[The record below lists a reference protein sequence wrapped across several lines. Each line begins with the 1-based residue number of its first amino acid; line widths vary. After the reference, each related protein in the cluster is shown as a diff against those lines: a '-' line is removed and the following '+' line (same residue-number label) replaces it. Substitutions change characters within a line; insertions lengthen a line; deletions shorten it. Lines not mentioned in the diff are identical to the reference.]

1 MHRRVAHNERRAMNK
16 PTLALVATLVLGAPA
31 FFASEATAAE
41 TLRLLGRTELASY
54 QGDFDHLAADVKGNR
69 LFLAGEDGG
78 TLEVFDLRSGAH
90 LKTVPGMETPHAI
103 HYEPKTNRLFVSN
116 SGDGLSKILDGKS
129 YAVLGTIKLAP
140 GADVMSYDA
149 SSRRLWFVTGGKN
162 ATTKMPTTVVSQV
175 DAVSAKPVG
184 EITFDTDFTEGIVA
198 EQAGSRIFVN
208 VAGKSEIAVLD
219 KKSGQLLTTW
229 PVKEGQNNS
238 QIDLDEKNKRLFV
251 ITRKPFKLVVVNT
264 ETGASVASFDAP
276 ARTNGMMF
284 DKANRRVYA
293 AGDDY
298 IGVFQ
303 QIDADHYEELAR
315 VPSEKGAKTA
325 HLVPELRRLYVA
337 VGGSDKTKAGLLR
350 YEVVP
355 GKAR

>member
-1 MHRRVAHNERRAMNK
+1 MTK
-16 PTLALVATLVLGAPA
+16 QTLALVAALMLGAPA
-31 FFASEATAAE
+31 LIPSHAAAAE

-54 QGDFDHLAADVKGNR
+54 DGDFDHFAADVKGNR
-69 LFLAGEDGG
+69 LFLAGEEGG
-78 TLEVFDLRSGAH
+78 TLEVFNLRTGAH
-90 LKTVPGMETPHAI
+90 IKTVSGMETPHAI
-103 HYEPKTNRLFVSN
+103 HYEPGKNRLIVSN
-116 SGDGLSKILDGKS
+116 SGNGLSKVLDGKS
-129 YAVLGTIKLAP
+129 YAVLGTIKLTP

-162 ATTKMPTTVVSQV
+162 ASNKMPTTVVSQV
-175 DAVSAKPVG
+175 DADSGKPIGDV
-184 EITFDTDFTEGIVA
+184 TFDTDFTEGIVA
-198 EQAGSRIFVN
+198 EQTGSRVYIN

-219 KKSGQLLTTW
+219 KKTRQLLATW

-251 ITRKPFKLVVVNT
+251 ITRKPFKLVVID
-264 ETGASVASFDAP
+264 TGTGRSVASFDAP

-284 DKANRRVYA
+284 DKANRRIYA

-298 IGVFQ
+298 VGVFQ

-325 HLVPELRRLYVA
+325 LLVPELRRLYVA
-337 VGGSDKTKAGLLR
+337 VGGSDKNKAGLLR

-355 GKAR
+355 GKAK

>member
-1 MHRRVAHNERRAMNK
+1 MRTHLTMTRQ
-16 PTLALVATLVLGAPA
+16 PLALAAALVLGAPA
-31 FFASEATAAE
+31 LWPADAAAAE
-41 TLRLLGRTELASY
+41 ALRLLGRTELASY
-54 QGDFDHLAADVKGNR
+54 EGDFDHFAADVKGHR

-78 TLEVFDLRSGAH
+78 TLEVFDLRTGAH

-103 HYEPKTNRLFVSN
+103 HYDPARNRLIVSN
-116 SGDGLSKILDGKS
+116 SGKGLSKVLDGRT
-129 YAVLGTIKLAP
+129 YAVRSTIKLTP

-162 ATTKMPTTVVSQV
+162 ASPKMPTTVVSQV
-175 DAVSAKPVG
+175 DADSGKPIGSVS
-184 EITFDTDFTEGIVA
+184 FDTDFTEGIVA
-198 EQAGSRIFVN
+198 EQSGSRVFIN

-219 KKSGQLLTTW
+219 KKTRKLLATW
-229 PVKEGQNNS
+229 PVREGQNNS

-251 ITRKPFKLVVVNT
+251 ITRKPFKLVVIDT
-264 ETGASVASFDAP
+264 DSGRSVATFDVP

-284 DKANRRVYA
+284 DAANRRIYA

-298 IGVFQ
+298 VGVFR

-325 HLVPELRRLYVA
+325 LLVPELHRLYVA
-337 VGGSDKTKAGLLR
+337 VGGSDKTRAGLLR
-350 YEVVP
+350 YEVMP
-355 GKAR
+355 DDAR